1 MRLQF
6 PATVLEMK
14 RAGRRAN
21 VTPDPEHREPFT
33 EVLTMP
39 VDGHY
44 TDSAPVRKA
53 DDDGEWKPLSAL
65 VRQIV
70 KNVEEK
76 RKEGS
81 AK

>member
-1 MRLQF
+1 VNTDLQF

-21 VTPDPEHREPFT
+21 ATPDPEHREPER

-44 TDSAPVRKA
+44 TDSGCLRNPVTGGA
-53 DDDGEWKPLSAL
+53 M
-65 VRQIV
+65 
-70 KNVEEK
+70 
-76 RKEGS
+76 
-81 AK
+81 

>member
-1 MRLQF
+1 VNTDLQF

-39 VDGHY
+39 VNGQY
-44 TDSAPVRKA
+44 NDSTPLRNPVPGVA
-53 DDDGEWKPLSAL
+53 SLEP
-65 VRQIV
+65 
-70 KNVEEK
+70 
-76 RKEGS
+76 
-81 AK
+81 